1 MGKLLT
7 LRSAVIANLHSPREK
22 IWGILLSINSFGII
36 LRGIDINSFEDWSRA
51 VTDPSKNEAIG
62 LSTMFIPMM
71 RLEKVIADETTGS
84 LKSFSEKFLDRVG
97 REVIEFANLPDDE
110 DSRFDF

>member
-1 MGKLLT
+1 VGKLLT

-22 IWGILLSINSFGII
+22 IWGILLSINSYGII

-51 VTDPSKNEAIG
+51 VANPSGNETIG

-71 RLEKVIADETTGS
+71 RLEKVIADETTGT
-84 LKSFSEKFLDRVG
+84 LKSFSEKFFDRTG
-97 REVIEFANLPDDE
+97 REVVEYANLPEDE
-110 DSRFDF
+110 DGRFDL

>member
-22 IWGILLSINSFGII
+22 IWGILLSINSYGII

-51 VTDPSKNEAIG
+51 VMNPSGNETIG

-71 RLEKVIADETTGS
+71 RLEKVIADETTGG
-84 LKSFSEKFLDRVG
+84 LKSFSEKFFDRVG
-97 REVIEFANLPDDE
+97 REVMEFANLPE
-110 DSRFDF
+110 EEESRIDF

>member
-22 IWGILLSINSFGII
+22 IWGILLSINNHGII

-51 VTDPSKNEAIG
+51 VMNPSINEAIG
-62 LSTMFIPMM
+62 LSTMFIPMI

-84 LKSFSEKFLDRVG
+84 LKSFSQKFRDRVG
-97 REVIEFANLPDDE
+97 KEVLEFANLPE
-110 DSRFDF
+110 EENSRFDF